1 MGPDMRFE
9 PIERPVRPPRRPH
22 VSRDPAAR
30 RRLAVLAA
38 LALAALVVGLVVG
51 ASPGSEHS
59 SRRAGAAA
67 AATPERSAA
76 ARLPLRRQLGQ
87 LLVSSFDGPRV
98 PPYIQRRLRVGETAG
113 VILFG
118 RNAGSADGLR
128 SLTRALQRSAGGGA
142 LVAVDQEGGQIRSV
156 AFAGPQ
162 AAQAAQGGPA
172 EVERSATASSRELR
186 ALGVNVNLA
195 PVADVPSSPSTALAG
210 RSFSG
215 SSTEVAA
222 RVRASVRGS
231 RSAQVAATAKHFP
244 GLGAAAAN
252 TDDAPVTIGSPRAR
266 LDAVDLAPFR
276 AAIAERVPLV
286 MASHA
291 LYPAYDRERIA
302 SQSPALLG
310 GLLRGRLRFRGAVI
324 TDSLEA
330 QSVLDRSNVALAAR
344 RSIEAGADLVLM
356 TGSASWN
363 AVFPA
368 LLREARRSP
377 SLRRRVERSATRVLA
392 LKGGLGLR
400 TRR

>member
-1 MGPDMRFE
+1 MPFE
-9 PIERPVRPPRRPH
+9 PPVTPRRRPH
-22 VSRDPAAR
+22 LSHDPAAR

-38 LALAALVVGLVVG
+38 VAFAALVVGLVVG
-51 ASPGSEHS
+51 ARPGPEHRS
-59 SRRAGAAA
+59 GRGGAPAA
-67 AATPERSAA
+67 PPGRSAVA
-76 ARLPLRRQLGQ
+76 SLPLRRQLGQ

-98 PPYIQRRLRVGETAG
+98 PPYIQRRLRAGETAG

-118 RNAGSADGLR
+118 RNAASADGLR
-128 SLTRALQRSAGGGA
+128 SLTRTLQRSAGGGA
-142 LVAVDQEGGQIRSV
+142 LVAVDQEGGPIRSV

-162 AAQAAQGGPA
+162 AGQAAQGGAA
-172 EVERSATASSRELR
+172 EVQRSAAASGRELR

-195 PVADVPSSPSTALAG
+195 PVADVPASPSTALAG

-215 SSTEVAA
+215 PTAEVAA

-231 RSAQVAATAKHFP
+231 RSARVAATAKHFP

-252 TDDAPVTIGSPRAR
+252 TDDARVTIGSPRAR

-310 GLLRGRLRFRGAVI
+310 GLLRGRLRFRGVVI

-330 QSVLDRSNVALAAR
+330 QAVLDRSNVAVAAR

-363 AVFPA
+363 DVFPA
-368 LLREARRSP
+368 LLREARHSP
-377 SLRRRVERSATRVLA
+377 SLRRRVERSAARVLA
-392 LKGGLGLR
+392 LKRGLGLR

>member
-1 MGPDMRFE
+1 MGPDMRFV
-9 PIERPVRPPRRPH
+9 PITQAMSARRPH
-22 VSRDPAAR
+22 LSRDPAAR

-38 LALAALVVGLVVG
+38 AALLALVVGLVVG
-51 ASPGSEHS
+51 ASPGPERS
-59 SRRAGAAA
+59 SGRAGATTAPA
-67 AATPERSAA
+67 RERSAV

-98 PPYIQRRLRVGETAG
+98 PPYMARRLRAGETAG

-118 RNAGSADGLR
+118 RNAGSAGGLH
-128 SLTRALQRSAGGGA
+128 SLTRALQRAAGGGA

-162 AAQAAQGGPA
+162 AGQAAQGGPA
-172 EVERSATASSRELR
+172 EVERSASASGRELR

-195 PVADVPSSPSTALAG
+195 PVADVPASPSTALAG
-210 RSFSG
+210 RSFPG
-215 SSTEVAA
+215 SPAEVAA

-231 RSAQVAATAKHFP
+231 RSARVAATAKHFP

-252 TDDAPVTIGSPRAR
+252 TDDAPVTVGSSRPR
-266 LDAVDLAPFR
+266 LEAVDLVPFR
-276 AAIAERVPLV
+276 AAITERVSLV

-291 LYPAYDRERIA
+291 LYPAYDRGRIA

-310 GLLRGRLRFRGAVI
+310 GLLRGRLHFRGAVI

-330 QSVLDRSNVALAAR
+330 QAVLDRSNVAVAAR

-377 SLRRRVERSATRVLA
+377 SLRRRVERSAARVLA
-392 LKGGLGLR
+392 LKRALGLR

>member
-38 LALAALVVGLVVG
+38 VALLALVVGLVVG
-51 ASPGSEHS
+51 GSPGSE
-59 SRRAGAAA
+59 RGPGRAGAPAA
-67 AATPERSAA
+67 ARERSAV

-98 PPYIQRRLRVGETAG
+98 PAYIGRRLRAGETAG

-118 RNAGSADGLR
+118 RNAGSADDLR
-128 SLTRALQRSAGGGA
+128 SLTRGLQRSAGGGA

-162 AAQAAQGGPA
+162 AGQAAQGTPA
-172 EVERSATASSRELR
+172 QVQRSAAASGRELR

-195 PVADVPSSPSTALAG
+195 PVADVPASPSTALAG

-215 SSTEVAA
+215 PTAEVAA

-231 RSAQVAATAKHFP
+231 RSARVAATAKHFP

-302 SQSPALLG
+302 SQSPALLS
-310 GLLRGRLRFRGAVI
+310 GLLRGRLHFRGAVV

-330 QSVLDRSNVALAAR
+330 QAVLDRSSVAVAAR

-363 AVFPA
+363 DVFPA

-377 SLRRRVERSATRVLA
+377 GLRRRVERSAARVLA
-392 LKGGLGLR
+392 LKRGLGLR